1 MAIRT
6 ATEGFWSFADYAVTY
21 GGPSLVMTAVMVL
34 GMPALYLLVVRRL
47 VRPWWQRIAVLLVV
61 WFTAYAFSYGDVLR
75 NAMEAQRLCEQ
86 EGGLKVY
93 GTAEVEGFLAEV
105 DLKPWA
111 PAGFRY
117 IEHVY
122 SGQTRSEMVNGKE
135 VLTRVDPL
143 ISTYEMVK
151 KTERLAGPFTKISL
165 RMRHRETKELLGEL
179 NIYELYPGKV
189 DRWFSKKLGGGL
201 PPLCVGR
208 QIGRMSDF
216 PFIEDPLIAATLRA
230 PGHPPP
236 ALPNHLAH

>member
-6 ATEGFWSFADYAVTY
+6 ATEGFWSFADYVVTY

-47 VRPWWQRIAVLLVV
+47 VRPWWQRIAILLGV
-61 WFTAYAFSYGDVLR
+61 WCTAYAFSYGDVLS
-75 NAMEAQRLCEQ
+75 NAMAAKRLCEQ

-135 VLTRVDPL
+135 VLSHVDPL

-151 KTERLAGPFTKISL
+151 KSERQTGAFKKISL
-165 RMRHRETKELLGEL
+165 QMRHRETSDLLGEM
-179 NIYELYPGKV
+179 ISYELYPGRV
-189 DRWFSKKLGGGL
+189 DHWFTRKLGGGL
-201 PPLCVGR
+201 PKICVG
-208 QIGRMSDF
+208 QKIGTAAYF
-216 PFIEDPLIAATLRA
+216 PFVEDPLIAATLRA

-236 ALPNHLAH
+236 ALPNHLAP